1 MNTKRILGI
10 VLLIVGA
17 VLLYFGLQSTDSFG
31 EKIVE
36 GVTGRYSD
44 GTMGYL
50 IGGAVS
56 AAIGLGLLVL
66 VRRTRA
72 PRLTPVKAAGA
83 TVKLRFW
90 VTFDVPVVMATFVAI
105 CSPASAALSRSQS
118 AHTFR

>member
-1 MNTKRILGI
+1 MNMKRGLGL

-56 AAIGLGLLVL
+56 GVLGLALLVFG
-66 VRRTRA
+66 
-72 PRLTPVKAAGA
+72 KG
-83 TVKLRFW
+83 K
-90 VTFDVPVVMATFVAI
+90 
-105 CSPASAALSRSQS
+105 
-118 AHTFR
+118 